1 MTREDLVSV
10 HTPDK
15 VAVAHLV
22 RDATTAPSMHN
33 AQPWR
38 FRYARGSRTFSLFA
52 DLTRAMPHAD
62 PTTRGLHIGCGAALF
77 NLRVAAAHARLR
89 PVTRLL
95 PDAAAPDLLAT
106 VRLDA
111 PEGPADGLTVLHPA
125 IHDRHTSRYPFT
137 GRRVPA
143 EVRHALTEAAQREEA
158 ELTFP
163 AGSHLRTVLDLIR
176 DAEGYDHMDVRREAE
191 TERWTRDTT
200 AEAPVDGIPEYAF
213 GPLKRGGSAPVRDFA
228 GRTPAHGRA
237 LADFEDRPQ
246 LALLRTAGDGP
257 ADWLRAGQALER
269 VLLIA
274 TLHGLSTSFATQAL
288 EWPELRWI
296 LRDPDSGRGHV
307 QMVIRLGYGPAGA
320 KTPRRPVSHVLV
332 VED

>member
-1 MTREDLVSV
+1 MSV
-10 HTPDK
+10 HTPGK
-15 VAVAHLV
+15 VAVAEIV
-22 RDATTAPSMHN
+22 RDATAAPSMHN

-38 FRYARGSRTFSLFA
+38 FHYARGNRTFSLYA
-52 DLTRAMPHAD
+52 DPTRAMPRAD

-95 PDAAAPDLLAT
+95 PDPSDPNLLAT
-106 VRLDA
+106 VRLDDTD
-111 PEGPADGLTVLHPA
+111 GPTDGITVLHPA
-125 IHDRHTSRYPFT
+125 IHDRHTSRYPFAD
-137 GRRVPA
+137 RRVPT
-143 EVRHALTEAAQREEA
+143 EVRHALTEASRLEGA

-163 AGSHLRTVLDLIR
+163 AGSHLRTVLDLIQ
-176 DAEGYDHMDVRREAE
+176 DAEGYGHMDARREAE
-191 TERWTRDTT
+191 TERWTRDTMT
-200 AEAPVDGIPEYAF
+200 RAPVDGVPEYAF
-213 GPLKRGGSAPVRDFA
+213 GPIKRGGSAPVRDFA
-228 GRTPAHGRA
+228 GRTPARGRG

-246 LALLRTAGDGP
+246 LALVRTARDSP

-307 QMVIRLGYGPAGA
+307 QMVIRLGYGPTGPR
-320 KTPRRPVSHVLV
+320 TPRRPVPHVLE